1 MTTRDPTTK
10 ALSAGV
16 YGGLV
21 GVVGSTFANQ
31 PVLGVQPDL
40 ADSWEIQPDGL
51 KYTSH
56 IRPDA
61 MITEP
66 INRPMDSGD
75 VLYSFN
81 HHQGLDGL
89 EPAPERG
96 QFAAAI
102 GGWEAVDASSFVI
115 NMTRPQASFMDR
127 LADIFTITMMP
138 VESRPGGSFDPAN
151 TMIGY
156 GPFMLESADAD
167 TGYTLKRNPNWW
179 QAKAPG
185 LDIPWFDGVEAT
197 VVPSSANRLLQLKS
211 GSVDY
216 AGNQDPNSLPELQ
229 EEVGDALKIWPYK
242 ALGWGLLAFGDP
254 RDGSAP
260 WAEVRVRRAISLA
273 LDRDPLDEVV
283 YNTSKLDAAGF
294 DVSSK
299 LNRHGA
305 LSAGWPGQ
313 SIDPREDPKIG
324 DCDPELLA
332 GADRDRLRVPVVRL
346 GSADPLRV
354 RMGRSAR
361 QLADPPGAHAHPRG
375 GALRQRDALH
385 ALHDAGGAA
394 AGLRPNGSREGAQR
408 ADRRHQ
414 AQPAQRRAPGAHG
427 DWSADRD
434 PDRSISRT
442 H

>member
-1 MTTRDPTTK
+1 MTHDDHAARPGLGRIGRRELLRGAAIGAAGLTAAALIGCGGDDDDDAAGTPAAATAAAATAAAATPTAAAASSSDRPFWLEPTARLDGKRGGIFRETLSRPLASLDPMTTRDPTTK

-21 GVVGSTFANQ
+21 GVIGSTFANQ
-31 PVLGVQPDL
+31 PLLGVQPDL

-51 KYTSH
+51 KYTFQ

-102 GGWEAVDASSFVI
+102 GDWDAVDASSFVI
-115 NMTRPQASFMDR
+115 NMIRPQASFMNR

-179 QAKAPG
+179 QAKVLG

-197 VVPSSANRLLQLKS
+197 VVPSSANRLVQLKS
-211 GSVDY
+211 GNVDY
-216 AGNQDPNSLPELQ
+216 AGNQDPNSQPELQ
-229 EEVGDALKIWPYK
+229 EEVGDGLKIWPYK
-242 ALGWGLLAFGDP
+242 ALGWGFLAFGDP
-254 RDGSAP
+254 RDGSTP
-260 WAEVRVRRAISLA
+260 WADVRVRRTISLA
-273 LDRDPLDEVV
+273 LDRDSLDEVV

-294 DVSSK
+294 EVSSK
-299 LNRHGA
+299 LSRHGA
-305 LSAGWPGQ
+305 LPAGWPGQ
-313 SIDPREDPKIG
+313 SSTPARIR
-324 DCDPELLA
+324 
-332 GADRDRLRVPVVRL
+332 
-346 GSADPLRV
+346 
-354 RMGRSAR
+354 RSAYSS
-361 QLADPPGAHAHPRG
+361 A
-375 GALRQRDALH
+375 
-385 ALHDAGGAA
+385 
-394 AGLRPNGSREGAQR
+394 SMW
-408 ADRRHQ
+408 RR
-414 AQPAQRRAPGAHG
+414 R
-427 DWSADRD
+427 
-434 PDRSISRT
+434 
-442 H
+442 